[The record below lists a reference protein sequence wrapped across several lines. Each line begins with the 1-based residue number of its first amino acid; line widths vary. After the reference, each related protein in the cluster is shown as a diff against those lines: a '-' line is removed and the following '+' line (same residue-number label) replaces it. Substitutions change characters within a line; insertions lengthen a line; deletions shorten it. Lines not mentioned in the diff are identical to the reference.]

1 MEEEIIMNHFM
12 QTQQLS
18 SMSSDIARELQS
30 ILACSVVTSIFP
42 ITNTMEFY
50 IFISSNGLLSENEYR
65 IVIVNLI
72 EHITDLDI
80 YVNYLMAC
88 LNAQIFVQGNI
99 NLMSKVVYN
108 TSITNGYESL
118 PTKFSTAEDMTYQE
132 GKYLFYINEDIS
144 MKASLEDEIFIIQDR
159 GYGTTII
166 DLNRNHYSIKEVA

>member
-1 MEEEIIMNHFM
+1 
-12 QTQQLS
+12 
-18 SMSSDIARELQS
+18 
-30 ILACSVVTSIFP
+30 
-42 ITNTMEFY
+42 
-50 IFISSNGLLSENEYR
+50 
-65 IVIVNLI
+65 VNLI

>member
-65 IVIVNLI
+65 IV
-72 EHITDLDI
+72 
-80 YVNYLMAC
+80 
-88 LNAQIFVQGNI
+88 
-99 NLMSKVVYN
+99 
-108 TSITNGYESL
+108 
-118 PTKFSTAEDMTYQE
+118 
-132 GKYLFYINEDIS
+132 KY
-144 MKASLEDEIFIIQDR
+144 
-159 GYGTTII
+159 
-166 DLNRNHYSIKEVA
+166 